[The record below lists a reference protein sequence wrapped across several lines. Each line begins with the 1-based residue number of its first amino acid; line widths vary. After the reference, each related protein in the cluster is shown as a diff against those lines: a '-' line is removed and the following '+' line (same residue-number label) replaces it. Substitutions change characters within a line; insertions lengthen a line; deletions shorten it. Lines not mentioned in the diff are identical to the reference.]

1 MPKTAILFMLCMGAF
16 YTHAQFSVK
25 VKKEDNRLL
34 FFQVGTKA
42 DTIIKNKSD
51 KFVLHFPD
59 SLKNNISVFL
69 SNGQFVK
76 TQSDSIYLLRPVPG
90 MKYSHSKPDTVFITL
105 LEGNCPPSKIIT
117 VEFINTQTQ
126 SRILLNKFM
135 VK

>member
-1 MPKTAILFMLCMGAF
+1 MKLLIVIF
-16 YTHAQFSVK
+16 YCISCFSLHAQFSVK

-42 DTIIKNKSD
+42 DTIVKNKSD

-69 SNGQFVK
+69 SNGQLVK
-76 TQSDSIYLLRPVPG
+76 TESDSIYLFRPVPG
-90 MKYSHSKPDTVFITL
+90 MKYSHSKPDTAFVTL